1 MAKICVMYIKNFRR
15 KKYFSKVVWDNDLF
29 FKFVNKS
36 MYNIYRNYIE
46 REKKIKENID
56 V

>member
-1 MAKICVMYIKNFRR
+1 MYIKNLRR
-15 KKYFSKVVWDNDLF
+15 KKYFSKVAWDNDLF

-46 REKKIKENID
+46 REKKNKENID